1 MAAQALSANLWPV
14 GPFRSILLCAGTAG
28 ALAAAVF
35 DPGRAQAA
43 AAQDSP
49 AFLLVAGLL
58 VIGLVAQQDHLFE
71 AAGRWLSDRFRSD
84 GLLLAAAMLLIG
96 VVTATLNLDTSVAF
110 LTPVL
115 VQAGRRRRALAP
127 GLLYA
132 CVLLSNAGSLLL
144 PGSNLTNLIVL
155 GPLHVSGLEFLR
167 RMALPWAAALIITG
181 TGVWW
186 WERRAVEASAGDAGA
201 RAALVEP
208 DTPGPA
214 RREHAGSGDGRPR
227 PAVGLGLVGIAG
239 AIGLVLAVRS
249 PAVPVLGLG
258 LALILWR
265 LAWRRVSAGVVLE
278 VLDLPVLVGL
288 LGVAV
293 GLGAL
298 ARSWAGPAQLMGHL
312 NSWASA
318 GLAAAASVVV
328 NNLPAA
334 SLLGGSRLVH
344 PYSVLVGLDLG
355 PNLLVSGSLAWII
368 WLRTARQAGAEPS
381 IGRAVRL
388 GAATA
393 PLAMAAAVLMLW
405 VTGAT

>member
-1 MAAQALSANLWPV
+1 MAPSANLWTV
-14 GPFRSILLCAGTAG
+14 GRFRLILLCGGVVG
-28 ALAAAVF
+28 AVAATLS

-58 VIGLVAQQDHLFE
+58 LIGLVAQQDHLFE
-71 AAGRWLSDRFRSD
+71 TAGRWLSDRFQSD
-84 GLLLAAAMLLIG
+84 GLLLAMAMLLIG

-115 VQAGRRRRALAP
+115 VQAGRQRPALASP
-127 GLLYA
+127 LLYG
-132 CVLLSNAGSLLL
+132 CVLLANAGSLLL

-155 GPLHVSGLEFLR
+155 GPLHISGVDFLR
-167 RMALPWAAALIITG
+167 RMSLPWAAALLITG
-181 TGVWW
+181 AGVWW
-186 WERRAVEASAGDAGA
+186 WGRRAPSASAGAGA
-201 RAALVEP
+201 VVAGSQRPSPVA
-208 DTPGPA
+208 A
-214 RREHAGSGDGRPR
+214 RRVHADVNDGRAR

-249 PAVPVLGLG
+249 PALPVLGLG

-265 LAWRRVSAGVVLE
+265 LARRRVSPGAVLE
-278 VLDLPVLVGL
+278 VLDLPVLIGL

-298 ARSWAGPAQLMGHL
+298 ARTWTGPAQLMGHL

-318 GLAAAASVVV
+318 GLAAAASVAV

-334 SLLGGSRLVH
+334 SLLGAGRLAH

-355 PNLLVSGSLAWII
+355 PNLMVSGSLAWII

-405 VTGAT
+405 VTGPT

>member
-1 MAAQALSANLWPV
+1 V
-14 GPFRSILLCAGTAG
+14 GPFRLILLCAGTAG
-28 ALAAAVF
+28 ALAATLS

-43 AAQDSP
+43 ATQDSP

-58 VIGLVAQQDHLFE
+58 VIGLVAQQDNLFE

-84 GLLLAAAMLLIG
+84 GLLLATAMLLVG

-115 VQAGRRRRALAP
+115 VQAGRQRPTLAP
-127 GLLYA
+127 PLLYG
-132 CVLLSNAGSLLL
+132 CLLLSNAGSLLL

-155 GPLHVSGLEFLR
+155 GPLHVSGVDFLR
-167 RMALPWAAALIITG
+167 RMSLPWVAALVITG

-186 WERRAVEASAGDAGA
+186 WGRRAAEASAGDVGVRVSRAGPNRPSPVA
-201 RAALVEP
+201 PRRA
-208 DTPGPA
+208 
-214 RREHAGSGDGRPR
+214 HAGSGEGQARPSL
-227 PAVGLGLVGIAG
+227 GLGVVGIAG
-239 AIGLVLAVRS
+239 TIGLVLAVRS
-249 PAVPVLGLG
+249 PALPVLGMA
-258 LALILWR
+258 LALILWK
-265 LAWRRVSAGVVLE
+265 LARRRVSPRAVLE
-278 VLDLPVLVGL
+278 VLDLPVLIGL

-293 GLGAL
+293 GLGAM
-298 ARSWAGPAQLMGHL
+298 ARSWTGPAQLMSHL

-334 SLLGGSRLVH
+334 SLLGAGRLAH

-355 PNLLVSGSLAWII
+355 PNLMVSGSLAWII

-393 PLAMAAAVLMLW
+393 PLAIAAAVLMLW
-405 VTGAT
+405 VTGPT

>member
-1 MAAQALSANLWPV
+1 MAATLS
-14 GPFRSILLCAGTAG
+14 
-28 ALAAAVF
+28 
-35 DPGRAQAA
+35 DPGKAQAA

-58 VIGLVAQQDHLFE
+58 VIGLVAQQDNLFE
-71 AAGRWLSDRFRSD
+71 AAGGWLSDRFGSD
-84 GLLLAAAMLLIG
+84 GFLLATAMLLVG
-96 VVTATLNLDTSVAF
+96 FVTATLNLDTSVAF

-115 VQAGRRRRALAP
+115 VQAGLQRRTLAP
-127 GLLYA
+127 ALLYG
-132 CVLLSNAGSLLL
+132 CLLLSNAGSLLL

-155 GPLHVSGLEFLR
+155 GPLHVSGVDFLR
-167 RMALPWAAALIITG
+167 RMSLPWVAALIITG

-186 WERRAVEASAGDAGA
+186 WGRRAVPAPADDAGA
-201 RAALVEP
+201 RAALTGPER
-208 DTPGPA
+208 PGPVVA
-214 RREHAGSGDGRPR
+214 RRAGSGDGRAR

-258 LALILWR
+258 AALIAWR
-265 LAWRRVSAGVVLE
+265 LARLRVAPAEVLA
-278 VLDLPVLVGL
+278 VLDLPVLIGL
-288 LGVAV
+288 FGLAV

-298 ARSWAGPAQLMGHL
+298 ARSWTGPAQLMGHL

-318 GLAAAASVVV
+318 GVAAAASVVV

-334 SLLGGSRLVH
+334 SLLGAGRLAH

-393 PLAMAAAVLMLW
+393 PLAMAVAVLMLS
-405 VTGAT
+405 VTGPT